1 MNKKLL
7 INIGLLA
14 FIVLLVIVG
23 TSTNE
28 EESQE
33 TIIVPDF
40 DIASINDIVI
50 TRKDKPELHFN
61 KQGEIWRME
70 SPLKIRVNIA
80 RINAMLKLAV
90 SESHG
95 QFNKNEVDLAELG
108 LVTPKISM
116 TLNNV
121 LFKFGVTDGIDQRRY
136 VLYDDTVFM
145 VNDFLYAQLDSKPG
159 FFADTQLLP
168 EGTKLKQIEFPNN
181 TFTLKNN
188 VWTMQQ
194 LMDIKPDQLKRLA
207 FSWENAAAIS
217 VSSYQQ
223 PQQDFPII
231 LTTSDDKIIRYEII
245 SNNPYLILGRKD
257 LEIQYHMGSD
267 EAEKLLFQENEI
279 KKDEQPTD
287 Q

>member
-223 PQQDFPII
+223 PQQYFPII